1 MKQTYKAMQVSR
13 PGQLECVEKNFRFP
27 AREVLIKV
35 EACGICGADSGV
47 VEGLEKSVEY
57 PRVPGH
63 EVVGTICKTSGPLPA
78 RLKLVNVSAL
88 GDLVVIATPASNAVL
103 DTLTSVRINRLLAA
117 QETGLCRIHAGA

>member
-13 PGQLECVEKNFRFP
+13 PVNWNVWKKNFRFP

-78 RLKLVNVSAL
+78 RSSSVNVSAL
-88 GDLVVIATPASNAVL
+88 GD
-103 DTLTSVRINRLLAA
+103 
-117 QETGLCRIHAGA
+117 